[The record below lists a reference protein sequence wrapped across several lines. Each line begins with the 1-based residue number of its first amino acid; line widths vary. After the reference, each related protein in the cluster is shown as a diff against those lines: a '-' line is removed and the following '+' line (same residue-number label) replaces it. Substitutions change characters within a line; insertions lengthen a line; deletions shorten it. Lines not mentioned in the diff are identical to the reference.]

1 MCSTPSPKCFLI
13 NLNDDLHMQLNLV
26 LHELNCRQ
34 YFGFRRL
41 FESVIDQ
48 TVDSIYINEND
59 DFVIEFS
66 NGSLIEVF
74 SEDGDLGMYYEFGE
88 TNEPT
93 LQ

>member
-1 MCSTPSPKCFLI
+1 MEDEFEKL
-13 NLNDDLHMQLNLV
+13 Q
-26 LHELNCRQ
+26 
-34 YFGFRRL
+34 RL

-74 SEDGDLGMYYEFGE
+74 SEDGDLGMYYEIGK
-88 TNEPT
+88 TDEPT

>member
-1 MCSTPSPKCFLI
+1 MDEEYEKL
-13 NLNDDLHMQLNLV
+13 Q
-26 LHELNCRQ
+26 
-34 YFGFRRL
+34 RL

-48 TVDSIYINEND
+48 TVDSVYINEND

-74 SEDGDLGMYYEFGE
+74 SEDGEISMYYEIGKID
-88 TNEPT
+88 EPT

>member
-1 MCSTPSPKCFLI
+1 MDEEFEKL
-13 NLNDDLHMQLNLV
+13 Q
-26 LHELNCRQ
+26 
-34 YFGFRRL
+34 RL

-48 TVDSIYINEND
+48 TVDSVYINEQD
-59 DFVIEFS
+59 EFVIEFS

-88 TNEPT
+88 TKEPT

>member
-1 MCSTPSPKCFLI
+1 MEDEYEKL
-13 NLNDDLHMQLNLV
+13 Q
-26 LHELNCRQ
+26 
-34 YFGFRRL
+34 RL

-59 DFVIEFS
+59 EFVIEFS

-74 SEDGDLGMYYEFGE
+74 SEDGEISMYYEIGE
-88 TNEPT
+88 ADEPT

>member
-1 MCSTPSPKCFLI
+1 MEDEFEKF
-13 NLNDDLHMQLNLV
+13 Q
-26 LHELNCRQ
+26 
-34 YFGFRRL
+34 RL

-48 TVDSIYINEND
+48 TVDSIYINEHD
-59 DFVIEFS
+59 EFVIEFS

-74 SEDGDLGMYYEFGE
+74 SEDGDFCMYYEFGE

>member
-1 MCSTPSPKCFLI
+1 MEDEYEKL
-13 NLNDDLHMQLNLV
+13 Q
-26 LHELNCRQ
+26 
-34 YFGFRRL
+34 RL

-48 TVDSIYINEND
+48 TVDSVYINEND

-74 SEDGDLGMYYEFGE
+74 SEDGDLGMYYEIGE
-88 TNEPT
+88 VDEPT

>member
-1 MCSTPSPKCFLI
+1 MEDEYEKL
-13 NLNDDLHMQLNLV
+13 Q
-26 LHELNCRQ
+26 
-34 YFGFRRL
+34 RL

-74 SEDGDLGMYYEFGE
+74 SEDGDLGMYYEIGE
-88 TNEPT
+88 TDEPT